1 MKTINVEAKIALAF
15 VIVSNLLTI
24 LLAFDIWRNILPD

>member
-1 MKTINVEAKIALAF
+1 MKTITVEAKMAVAF
-15 VIVSNLLTI
+15 VIVSILLTI

>member
-1 MKTINVEAKIALAF
+1 MKTINFEAKIAVAF
-15 VIVSNLLTI
+15 VFVSILLTI

>member
-1 MKTINVEAKIALAF
+1 MKTINFEAKIAVAF
-15 VIVSNLLTI
+15 VIVSILLTI